1 MPEII
6 SLPNKL
12 PQAINKAEKG
22 IKNIP
27 TFIEVIALRFA
38 IRRVMKLTKHTTT
51 KGVHISN
58 PPWLRRLTSHTDYVF
73 RHSGIKLLLYHPKS
87 GDNQYE
93 NQ

>member
-51 KGVHISN
+51 KGFTLAIHPGFAVSPAIRITY
-58 PPWLRRLTSHTDYVF
+58 L
-73 RHSGIKLLLYHPKS
+73 GIVA
-87 GDNQYE
+87 
-93 NQ
+93 